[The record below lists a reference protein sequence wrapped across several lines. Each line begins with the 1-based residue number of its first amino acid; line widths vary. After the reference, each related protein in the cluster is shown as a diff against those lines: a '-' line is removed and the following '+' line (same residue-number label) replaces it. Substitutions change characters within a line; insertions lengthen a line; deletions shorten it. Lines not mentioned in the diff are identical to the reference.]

1 MTVYVDEY
9 LIKKR
14 KRKEKKNKD
23 NQERQRTYCKY
34 KNGKIGGKYSRIVD
48 IKWTPGITC
57 GLGMPYCTKNE
68 ASVRVK

>member
-48 IKWTPGITC
+48 IK
-57 GLGMPYCTKNE
+57 
-68 ASVRVK
+68 

>member
-9 LIKKR
+9 LIKKE

-48 IKWTPGITC
+48 IKWTR
-57 GLGMPYCTKNE
+57 YYVW
-68 ASVRVK
+68 VRDDILYEERGVG

>member
-34 KNGKIGGKYSRIVD
+34 KMERLEENIQG
-48 IKWTPGITC
+48 
-57 GLGMPYCTKNE
+57 
-68 ASVRVK
+68 